1 MIELRDISF
10 RVQEEKDGEERWI
23 LKGINLKID
32 KDSFVAITGP
42 NGSGK
47 STLAKIIV
55 GIETPTTGQI
65 LLNGEDI
72 TELSISERAKRG
84 IGFAFQQPIRFK
96 GLLIRDLLRFAAGRD
111 LSTEQAC
118 SYLARVGLCALD
130 YVDRELNDS
139 LSGGEMK
146 RVEIAML
153 MARNVQLSVLD
164 EPEAGIDLWSF
175 HNLIKTFGELRERT
189 QGSLLVISHQERILE
204 IADRIILLEE
214 GQVAD
219 EGNPVKMLPKL
230 LDNIDIC
237 NYYRKEA

>member
-214 GQVAD
+214 GQVVD
-219 EGNPVKMLPKL
+219 EGNPAKMLPKL